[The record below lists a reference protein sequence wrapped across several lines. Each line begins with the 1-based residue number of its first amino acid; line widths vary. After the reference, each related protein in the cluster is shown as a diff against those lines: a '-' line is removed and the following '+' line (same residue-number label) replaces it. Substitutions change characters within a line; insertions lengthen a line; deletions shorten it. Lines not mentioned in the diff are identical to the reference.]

1 MKVTRAAAASLA
13 VLVLGF
19 GLGAVASP
27 AGEEHRI
34 EITKSGFTPQTLE
47 IRAGEK
53 VIWTNSD
60 VKDHTVTSKDR
71 VPGEAQDRPMFDSG
85 VLKAGA
91 TWEYLF
97 RKPGS
102 YAYQCT
108 KDPSMTGT
116 VTVK

>member
-1 MKVTRAAAASLA
+1 MTFTRAAATALA

-19 GLGAVASP
+19 GLGALASP
-27 AGEEHRI
+27 VAEEHRI
-34 EITKSGFTPQTLE
+34 EITKSGFAPQTLE

-60 VKDHTVTSKDR
+60 EKDHSVTSKDR

-85 VLKAGA
+85 VLKPGA

-97 RKPGS
+97 RKPGT